1 MVIVQRAGGPGCEEN
16 GMNPRRGIDV
26 LESLIAATNRRD
38 LDSLVDQFADDVRS
52 DTPAH
57 PARSF
62 VGRDQVRK
70 NWQQILG
77 AIGDL
82 EATVAASSSGPGP
95 KPGSETVW
103 AEIAFDGH
111 RPDGAPW
118 RMRGVT
124 VNEVVDGR
132 IASLR
137 FYLEP
142 VDEAAVGADAA
153 IQRALA
159 VPADTSV
166 GAAR

>member
-1 MVIVQRAGGPGCEEN
+1 
-16 GMNPRRGIDV
+16 MNISTATGVVER
-26 LESLIAATNRRD
+26 LIAAVNGHD
-38 LDSLVDQFADDVRS
+38 LDAIVERFTVDVRS
-52 DTPAH
+52 ETPAH

-62 VGRDQVRK
+62 VGREQVAR
-70 NWQQILG
+70 NWGQILG

-82 EATVAASSSGPGP
+82 EARLLSTSVTPGQTA
-95 KPGSETVW
+95 GRETVW

-124 VNEVVDGR
+124 VNEVVGDQ

-142 VDEAAVGADAA
+142 IDDTLGAADAA
-153 IQRALA
+153 VRSMTMGGSP
-159 VPADTSV
+159 VADGT
-166 GAAR
+166 AR